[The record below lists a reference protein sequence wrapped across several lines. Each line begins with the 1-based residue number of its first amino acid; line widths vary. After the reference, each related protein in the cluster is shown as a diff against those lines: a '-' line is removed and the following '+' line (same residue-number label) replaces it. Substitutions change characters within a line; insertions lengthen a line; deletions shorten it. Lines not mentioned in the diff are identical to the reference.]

1 MSLSLAVPGK
11 VAPGRHRHHSTI
23 ESNPQRHIEGPMST
37 RLPRYKLTSA
47 RAKVVGRLGGIA
59 RAKALSKHQ
68 RQAIARKASLA
79 RWGTLYR
86 L

>member
-1 MSLSLAVPGK
+1 MA
-11 VAPGRHRHHSTI
+11 
-23 ESNPQRHIEGPMST
+23 T
-37 RLPRYKLTSA
+37 RRPRYRLTSA

-59 RAKALSKHQ
+59 RAKALSQQQ
-68 RQAIARKASLA
+68 RQKIARKASLT